1 MSGGFGEGTGAPL
14 AGGIGVCAAV
24 AAALG
29 VRGFTDV
36 FTSPPSAML
45 CTEPIV
51 LSCGAW
57 ERLARL
63 SDGRE
68 RGVQAV
74 GVLACRDTPSEAEAA
89 CRAAEAALRGCAW
102 EARLEGWRV
111 RVAAC
116 DSGAPEPRG
125 RDGSG
130 RWLWG
135 FDLLCTVVRDVEAD
149 TGTGA

>member
-29 VRGFTDV
+29 ACGFADV
-36 FTSPPSAML
+36 LTSPPSAML
-45 CTEPIV
+45 CAEPIV

-63 SDGRE
+63 DDARE
-68 RGVQAV
+68 RGVQTV
-74 GVLACRDTPSEAEAA
+74 GVLVCRDTPTEAESV
-89 CRAAEAALRGCAW
+89 CRAVEAALRGCAW

-116 DSGAPEPRG
+116 DSDAPGPRG

-135 FDLLCTVVRDVEAD
+135 FDLLCTVVRDVEA
-149 TGTGA
+149 GA